1 MTLDSTFVSVLDYL
15 GVFVFALSG
24 AWLAIRRDLDL
35 VGVVTLG
42 LVTGL
47 AGGVARDVLVA
58 DLPPVAVQE
67 GWLLAIAGGAAIAAL
82 LVPRPDAALERLVV
96 GLDATGL
103 GLFAIVGATKAA
115 EAGIGIVGGMV
126 VGTVSA
132 IGGGLLRDVLADEV
146 PQVFRAGSRLYVI
159 PALLGSLIVGLAW
172 EFNLEG
178 PVTAAGGAIT
188 VIALRLLALRHGW
201 HAPQPQRRSAT

>member
-24 AWLAIRRDLDL
+24 AWLAIRQISISSASSPWARHRTGG
-35 VGVVTLG
+35 GVV
-42 LVTGL
+42 
-47 AGGVARDVLVA
+47 RDVLVA
-58 DLPPVAVQE
+58 DLPPVAVRE
-67 GWLLAIAGGAAIAAL
+67 GLLAIAGGAAIAAL
-82 LVPRPDAALERLVV
+82 LYLNPMQRSNDSLSDSTPWDSAVRDRR
-96 GLDATGL
+96 GD
-103 GLFAIVGATKAA
+103 KAA

-172 EFNLEG
+172 EFDLEG
-178 PVTAAGGAIT
+178 PVTEAGGAIT
-188 VIALRLLALRHGW
+188 VITLRLLALRYGW
-201 HAPQPQRRSAT
+201 HAPLPQRRSAA